1 MISEYIT
8 SYFLTCFGLT
18 SQYRPNAYLIYLLQY
33 ALVIFLDL
41 NLRYLNLKGEE
52 HKVL

>member
-18 SQYRPNAYLIYLLQY
+18 SKYRPNAYLIYMLQY
-33 ALVIFLDL
+33 ALIIYLDL
-41 NLRYLNLKGEE
+41 ILRYLNLKGEE